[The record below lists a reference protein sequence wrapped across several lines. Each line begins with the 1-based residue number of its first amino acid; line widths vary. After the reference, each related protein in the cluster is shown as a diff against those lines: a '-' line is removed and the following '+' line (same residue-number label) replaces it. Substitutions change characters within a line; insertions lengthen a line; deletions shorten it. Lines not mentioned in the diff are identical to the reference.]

1 MKNILKNTL
10 IFGLAATGIA
20 SCSENSWN
28 DQLPGFNPDPEYS
41 DVRSLDYTLTAS
53 DYARIAGNYRNVALA
68 KSENVSS
75 ELKSVG
81 TLGYLN
87 QAIAPDKYIPAFLR
101 DSLFKYY
108 SMTEGSAINITYQIA
123 KNLPEKM
130 VQMNAAQTYTVTD
143 ADYQA
148 LYGSDED
155 FASTFCPKYSA
166 SKNLPKILA
175 TAIQNPTDGSY
186 VVVNYNN
193 SDLDP
198 TFSNTSTFTETNVL
212 GNVTLNAEVD
222 VKGIVTGICARG
234 FILTDKGGSVL
245 VYQASGFVPAD
256 WKIGDK
262 VSVKGAIAAY
272 NKGFQID
279 ASKATIVKEGEGKYT
294 YPSPKVFTG
303 EQMDN
308 AILAANNA
316 TALYCQFT
324 ATASISGS
332 YYNLNVAGATTAQ
345 GSVYQITDEFKSKLE
360 NGKTYT
366 ITGYFTS
373 ISTTTVDGKKV
384 PKFFNVLLTDVTP
397 IAAAGAPKR
406 VTRGGSQVPTTA
418 MSAIYQYT
426 DKAWKTVSD
435 IVVLQQDDY
444 KAMGASSDLKGDMP
458 ATCIPTYMAKNFPY
472 AQAGDVKYVLYKYYN
487 GKTSVFRTEEYT
499 YENGMWVNSVSNGG
513 VVTETNQFVYKKQG
527 WVMDPSITLTL
538 PAGKSQPTSSW
549 FYQTCVDWVK
559 NNVENGA
566 AFVSSYGNNE
576 YYCGTS
582 AYQGNLDLRASAARV
597 QNPTAYPE
605 SMTDDEVVALMKK
618 RFETEVCP
626 GALSVLYPNM
636 MPVDGVDV
644 TVTINFSVYDG
655 SGTKEYQIVQKV
667 VGKGKFEFVS
677 CTWNN

>member
-28 DQLPGFNPDPEYS
+28 DQLLGFNPDPEYS

-175 TAIQNPTDGSY
+175 TAIQNPADGSY

-212 GNVTLNAEVD
+212 GNAKLNDFLTVNGSISA
-222 VKGIVTGICARG
+222 IYNRG
-234 FILTDKGGSVL
+234 FVLTDKSGSIV
-245 VYQASGFVPAD
+245 VYYGNGFNPQE
-256 WKIGDK
+256 WSIGDK
-262 VSVKGAIAAY
+262 VIATDTVRTFNRGLQFEA
-272 NKGFQID
+272 Q
-279 ASKATIVKEGEGKYT
+279 KATRIIKEGAGKFT
-294 YPSPKVFTG
+294 YPSPKVYTGKDMDDAINGTSVFTP
-303 EQMDN
+303 
-308 AILAANNA
+308 I
-316 TALYCQFT
+316 YCQIT
-324 ATASISGS
+324 GKYVKAGS
-332 YYNLNVAGATTAQ
+332 NYNVLVDGATTAQ
-345 GSVYQITDEFKSKLE
+345 GTLDGPTTELTSNLVNDSY
-360 NGKTYT
+360 YT
-366 ITGYFTS
+366 FTGYFS
-373 ISTTTVDGKKV
+373 QVSNKKYFKIIV
-384 PKFFNVLLTDVTP
+384 TDVTP
-397 IAAAGAPKR
+397 VAVAGAPKR

-435 IVVLQQDDY
+435 IAVLQQDDY

-566 AFVSSYGNNE
+566 AFVSAQYGNDE

-582 AYQGNLDLRASAARV
+582 AYQGNIALRASAARDR
-597 QNPTAYPE
+597 NKTAYPE